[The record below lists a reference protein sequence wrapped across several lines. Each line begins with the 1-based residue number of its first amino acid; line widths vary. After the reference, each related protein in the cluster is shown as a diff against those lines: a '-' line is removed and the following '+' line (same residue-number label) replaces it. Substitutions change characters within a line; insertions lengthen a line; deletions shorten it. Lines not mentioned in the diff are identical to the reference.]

1 MRSKP
6 NEQIAFIVDD
16 DEAARSSLSLLL
28 RSARH
33 ASMCSPSAHNFLAA
47 YDPEQFG
54 CAIMDLRVLGSW
66 GLTAQRSLQQR
77 GIKLPII
84 FISRHA
90 RVTDTVAAS
99 RASALDMLEKPY
111 DPQVLLERVSE
122 TLTLDAK
129 QRNALA
135 ARATMTAR
143 L

>member
-1 MRSKP
+1 
-6 NEQIAFIVDD
+6 
-16 DEAARSSLSLLL
+16 
-28 RSARH
+28 
-33 ASMCSPSAHNFLAA
+33 
-47 YDPEQFG
+47 
-54 CAIMDLRVLGSW
+54 MDLRVLGSW

-135 ARATMTAR
+135 ARAAMTAR
-143 L
+143 LQWLTPRESEVLLLVVTGKASKVITADRAYQ